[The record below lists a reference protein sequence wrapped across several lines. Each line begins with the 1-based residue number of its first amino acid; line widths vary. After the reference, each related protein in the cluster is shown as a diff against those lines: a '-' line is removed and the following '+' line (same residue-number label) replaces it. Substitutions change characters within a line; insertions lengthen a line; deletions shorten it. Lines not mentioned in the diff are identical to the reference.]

1 MNEIYWITRFS
12 YLHNV
17 FCAILIT
24 SLVIVCI
31 ALLAYVS
38 GHCEKNKDLKTF
50 ALKFIK
56 IFGSLSI
63 LGILGTT
70 FIPTTSEAFLIY
82 GVGGTVDYIKAN
94 PTAKH
99 LPDKCIKALDKWVDT
114 WFVETNDSTQNKK

>member
-12 YLHNV
+12 SLHNA
-17 FCAILIT
+17 FGAILIT
-24 SLVIVCI
+24 SLVIICI
-31 ALLAYVS
+31 ALCAYVG
-38 GHCEKNKDLKTF
+38 GHCEKDKDLETF

-56 IFGSLSI
+56 IFGSLLI
-63 LGILGTT
+63 LGGLGTT

-114 WFVETNDSTQNKK
+114 WFVEENDSTQNKK